1 MTQIQSRGWTVFNG
15 SLHQQRILLRGS
27 PASDKSFW
35 SNLHIANG
43 MPIMVCEWLYLFLGF
58 EKYERKKSTLI
69 AKKGMG
75 KENDVVLTKYRL
87 GIDENYSLMSQPK
100 LPAMVPDYTDFLP
113 VRSLS

>member
-1 MTQIQSRGWTVFNG
+1 
-15 SLHQQRILLRGS
+15 
-27 PASDKSFW
+27 
-35 SNLHIANG
+35 
-43 MPIMVCEWLYLFLGF
+43 
-58 EKYERKKSTLI
+58 LI